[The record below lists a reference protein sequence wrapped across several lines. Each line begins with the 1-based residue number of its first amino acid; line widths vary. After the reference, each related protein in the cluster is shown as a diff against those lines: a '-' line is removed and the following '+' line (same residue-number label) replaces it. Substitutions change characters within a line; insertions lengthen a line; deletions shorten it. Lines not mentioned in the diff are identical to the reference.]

1 MNLLIT
7 GAFPCS
13 GQEIDRLEKL
23 GYSVRI
29 LVDETIPMA
38 SQGLEPSWVEGIICN
53 SFFLHNQIEDLDH
66 LRWIQL
72 TSAGYDRVP
81 VDYIREHHIKLLNA
95 KDVYSIPMAEFALC
109 GVLELYKKSRFFAE
123 NQVNQTWKKHRGLLE
138 LFGRTVCIVGCGNV
152 GRECAKRFG
161 AFGCRV
167 IGVDLNPL
175 DNPYFSTVGGI
186 HELDDFLYMAD
197 IVVLTLPLTRE
208 TYHLFDHRRLG
219 RLKKDAVLVNI
230 ARGPIVDQEVLTEK
244 LQAGEIGGAVLD
256 VFEQGPLEERS
267 PLWSMEQVVV
277 TPHNSF
283 VGEGNHRRLWNLVY
297 HNLEQW
303 REDSKDG
310 RA

>member
-1 MNLLIT
+1 MLIT

-123 NQVNQTWKKHRGLLE
+123 NQVNQTWKNIEAYWSYLVERFALSDAGTLD
-138 LFGRTVCIVGCGNV
+138 GNA
-152 GRECAKRFG
+152 RNDSAR
-161 AFGCRV
+161 
-167 IGVDLNPL
+167 
-175 DNPYFSTVGGI
+175 S
-186 HELDDFLYMAD
+186 
-197 IVVLTLPLTRE
+197 
-208 TYHLFDHRRLG
+208 
-219 RLKKDAVLVNI
+219 DAV
-230 ARGPIVDQEVLTEK
+230 
-244 LQAGEIGGAVLD
+244 
-256 VFEQGPLEERS
+256 S
-267 PLWSMEQVVV
+267 
-277 TPHNSF
+277 
-283 VGEGNHRRLWNLVY
+283 
-297 HNLEQW
+297 
-303 REDSKDG
+303 
-310 RA
+310 